1 MDHSTP
7 VCLPSLVVCFRGL
20 FSQNLC
26 RDSNQQN
33 RSASHLTLSQQDSPP
48 RLSLGQV
55 IRRVIG
61 TSGVEK
67 AEATNCATP
76 AASGAAAVIS
86 LAAVIRKPTSERCIF
101 AAGAGARELW
111 ALCVFPTLLFP
122 AVSTKTSIWVKPDKN
137 HGSSRGRSTDALD
150 KMRSSSWPAFTR
162 DLQLLAPSSV

>member
-7 VCLPSLVVCFRGL
+7 VCLVSCCFPRSFFRKICAKFPPRL
-20 FSQNLC
+20 
-26 RDSNQQN
+26 QQN
-33 RSASHLTLSQQDSPP
+33 RSACHLTLSQQDAPP
-48 RLSLGQV
+48 AGQV